1 MSTLSIKGLNSNTMS
16 LPTSL
21 ITIYFIL
28 TCWDNAGFGDG
39 SIALIRLL
47 LSLLLVFI
55 LLNKYFYKKNIKLF
69 LLISLFPLYFIISLF
84 NRNYHLEING
94 LLRASDDL
102 IKNIDFSNENHLF
115 AKERLIKAVN
125 LSEYDKSTSLSIL
138 FDLKNQ
144 LDDRREFSL
153 AKKIEDIT
161 KSLRYNYSKYLPSIF
176 IYESSIILKFVFVF
190 FHLLSGWLLFK
201 FVSTKRELNIFIIIL
216 FLNASVLSIVGIIQK
231 LDIFD
236 QYNENFILGI
246 WEAPEARYFFSTF
259 TYKNHWSCFAI
270 VSIFYGL
277 YIVRKILK
285 YDFLFF
291 RNSLPLFL
299 ILIMPILISIPLSG
313 SRSGIAVLLVS
324 IAASIILINKVK
336 KFKLIYLILILASF
350 VFFLLF
356 KNHNII
362 NEIIKT
368 TSSQFTS
375 YKGGNMPLRLVLWSD
390 SLQQIRKNIW
400 FGSGFD
406 SYSVNNPLYQ
416 SKEVRDRRNQL
427 LSNAHNSYIPL
438 TAHAHSDWLE
448 WFCEWGNL
456 GVFISY
462 APFLILSTVVLIG
475 NKSQQCKLFAIG
487 VISMLIYSIVDFP
500 LRTPCNTMYMSLT
513 VATSLKLYF
522 SKTKFSHRT

>member
-1 MSTLSIKGLNSNTMS
+1 MS

-21 ITIYFIL
+21 IAIYFIL

-39 SIALIRLL
+39 SIFFIRFL

-55 LLNKYFYKKNIKLF
+55 LLKNFFYKKNIKLF
-69 LLISLFPLYFIISLF
+69 LLISLFPLYFILSLF
-84 NRNYHLEING
+84 NRNYHLESND
-94 LLRASDDL
+94 LLLESDDL
-102 IKNIDFSNENHLF
+102 IKNIDFSKENHLF
-115 AKERLIKAVN
+115 AKERLTKAVN
-125 LSEYDKSTSLSIL
+125 ISKYDKSTSLSIL

-144 LDDRREFSL
+144 LTDKREFVL
-153 AKKIEDIT
+153 AREIEDLT
-161 KSLRYNYSKYLPSIF
+161 TSLRYNKSKYLPSIF
-176 IYESSIILKFVFVF
+176 IYESTTILKFFFVF

-201 FVSTKRELNIFIIIL
+201 FINTKKELDIFIIFL

-236 QYNENFILGI
+236 QYNENLILGI
-246 WEAPEARYFFSTF
+246 WKAPEARYFFSTF

-270 VSIFYGL
+270 ISICYGL

-285 YDFLFF
+285 HDYLFF
-291 RNSLPLFL
+291 RNGLPLFL
-299 ILIMPILISIPLSG
+299 ILIIPIILSIPLSG
-313 SRSGIAVLLVS
+313 SRSGIAILLVT
-324 IAASIILINKVK
+324 IAASITLINRVK
-336 KFKLIYLILILASF
+336 KFKLIYILLILASS
-350 VFFLLF
+350 VSFLMF
-356 KNHNII
+356 KDHKII

-448 WFCEWGNL
+448 WFCEWGNI

-462 APFLILSTVVLIG
+462 APFLILSTVVLISR
-475 NKSQQCKLFAIG
+475 KSQQCKLFAIG

-500 LRTPCNTMYMSLT
+500 LRTPCNTMYMSLS
-513 VATSLKLYF
+513 VAISLKLYF
-522 SKTKFSHRT
+522 SRLNFHTEHSS